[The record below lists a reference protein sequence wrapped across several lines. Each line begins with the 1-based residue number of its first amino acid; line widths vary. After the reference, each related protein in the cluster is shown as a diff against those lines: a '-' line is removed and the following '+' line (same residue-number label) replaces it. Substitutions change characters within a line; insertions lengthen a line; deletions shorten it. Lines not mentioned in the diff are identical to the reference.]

1 MSHQQYTAL
10 TTEQLETHLTTAL
23 DYLVATSKSKIF
35 RIDVG
40 TMRRILKTKY
50 QIETNSK
57 KIHFI
62 LVKIL
67 ERDFHYQTIHQT
79 RTRHRYEI
87 TIES

>member
-1 MSHQQYTAL
+1 
-10 TTEQLETHLTTAL
+10 
-23 DYLVATSKSKIF
+23 
-35 RIDVG
+35 
-40 TMRRILKTKY
+40 
-50 QIETNSK
+50 
-57 KIHFI
+57 